1 MSKFS
6 VLLMM
11 LLLSVSLSAQK
22 KNIKTE
28 KLSDGQIEAVIT
40 EKMKIG
46 FKITDPL
53 KSVYHYQDQ
62 SGEFYILLCEEKSA
76 NNQSIKAYFLKKEK
90 DELKKLNELSDA
102 TIFNK
107 NSEYHEEW
115 IGFWDKYF
123 EFQDIDNDGLID
135 PILVYTTQG
144 MNGIEDGRIKIILFY
159 KNKKISIRHQ
169 NGILDYQ
176 RNTKVDRAF
185 YALKSVFQN
194 HIKEKMKRITK
205 EGYAIFPYGWEE
217 AMQKK
222 KCILMN
228 IEKYL

>member
-1 MSKFS
+1 MNKFG
-6 VLLMM
+6 VLLVI
-11 LLLSVSLSAQK
+11 LLLSISLSAQK

-46 FKITDPL
+46 FKITEPL

-62 SGEFYILLCEEKSA
+62 SGEFYLLLCEEKSA
-76 NNQSIKAYFLKKEK
+76 NNQSIRALFLKKEK
-90 DELKKLNELSDA
+90 NELKKLNELSDT

-107 NSEYHEEW
+107 KLEYQEEW

-135 PILVYTTQG
+135 PILVYAVQG
-144 MNGIEDGRIKIILFY
+144 INGIEGGRIKIILFY
-159 KNKKISIRHQ
+159 KNKKISICHQ
-169 NGILDYQ
+169 NGILDYH
-176 RNTKVDRAF
+176 RNTKVDSAF
-185 YALKSVFQN
+185 YALKLVFQN

-205 EGYAIFPYGWEE
+205 EGNAIFPHGWEE
-217 AMQKK
+217 AMQQKK
-222 KCILMN
+222 MYFDEN
-228 IEKYL
+228 